1 MRPCIVVLLV
11 AAGAADLALANNSD
25 SECTSPY
32 AGDSK
37 VELCG
42 SFCSSTNKAMH
53 CKRCQC
59 KSCSFCSSLTE
70 KVGKS
75 LPAPTSTGASSG
87 HQHRSKTTSKAT
99 TEHPAIKLSGTS
111 STTPVSGDR
120 FDHYCATESCEKWC
134 NREHAHHH
142 CNDCRCKGCQWCSS
156 YKCERPACEKWCDV
170 AYKKYHCNKCPC
182 KTCKFCIKRPPLPP
196 PPPPPPPPPRP
207 PDPPP
212 PPLPPLPPSPPP
224 VCSSKLE
231 GDSSTELC
239 TPVFCRIR
247 TREQD
252 CEYCKCRGCDFCVE
266 QRTLARVRDTEL
278 RSRSPPLPTAVPIAT
293 SAAINDGDDTAASM
307 STQGP
312 VTVFAQRKQK
322 SARQPHVTTGKSS
335 SEERLAGT
343 TSGTPSTGSGIAGS
357 ATLLPRDGVGG
368 AELLRLLLD
377 GALYPPQPTGSRD
390 SAFTADLAAA
400 LEIDAALLSVR
411 DSTDDGHILLD
422 LLPAHNADL
431 GSLSPSSQ
439 LQRLRELV
447 LHASPSS
454 SKALRATIEVQ
465 RITRPYGIAEVV
477 LSRLDI
483 AAARTSNKLPVFAIV
498 LASGVI
504 MTGIA
509 ATIIILSGGRSGLTA
524 KNRASREVEHSAAT
538 RRSRGDHK

>member
-1 MRPCIVVLLV
+1 
-11 AAGAADLALANNSD
+11 
-25 SECTSPY
+25 
-32 AGDSK
+32 
-37 VELCG
+37 
-42 SFCSSTNKAMH
+42 
-53 CKRCQC
+53 
-59 KSCSFCSSLTE
+59 
-70 KVGKS
+70 
-75 LPAPTSTGASSG
+75 
-87 HQHRSKTTSKAT
+87 
-99 TEHPAIKLSGTS
+99 
-111 STTPVSGDR
+111 
-120 FDHYCATESCEKWC
+120 
-134 NREHAHHH
+134 
-142 CNDCRCKGCQWCSS
+142 
-156 YKCERPACEKWCDV
+156 
-170 AYKKYHCNKCPC
+170 
-182 KTCKFCIKRPPLPP
+182 
-196 PPPPPPPPPRP
+196 
-207 PDPPP
+207 
-212 PPLPPLPPSPPP
+212 
-224 VCSSKLE
+224 
-231 GDSSTELC
+231 
-239 TPVFCRIR
+239 
-247 TREQD
+247 
-252 CEYCKCRGCDFCVE
+252 
-266 QRTLARVRDTEL
+266 
-278 RSRSPPLPTAVPIAT
+278 
-293 SAAINDGDDTAASM
+293 M